1 MQNKIDTLAIIAFIS
16 AFALSSCASEHPIEV
31 RYEKQQ
37 IPSTLLECPSKPQCK
52 ADMQSEVA
60 RCLVEYDAA
69 LAQCRGRIQ
78 SVKELIK

>member
-1 MQNKIDTLAIIAFIS
+1 MQNRIDTIAIIAFIS
-16 AFALSSCASEHPIEV
+16 ALALSSCASEHPVEV

-37 IPSTLLECPSKPQCK
+37 IPQALLECPTKPECK

-69 LAQCRGRIQ
+69 LEQCRGRLQ
-78 SVKELIK
+78 SIKELIK